1 MRIKKEEVE
10 AVLTSKIDNGAGC
23 SQFNLIHYP
32 CYLIDLHFVSSSI
45 IGSDLGFHLIHPRQW
60 SQLISRSDANDE
72 TSKEQIVQ

>member
-45 IGSDLGFHLIHPRQW
+45 IGSDLGFHLIYPRQ
-60 SQLISRSDANDE
+60 
-72 TSKEQIVQ
+72 